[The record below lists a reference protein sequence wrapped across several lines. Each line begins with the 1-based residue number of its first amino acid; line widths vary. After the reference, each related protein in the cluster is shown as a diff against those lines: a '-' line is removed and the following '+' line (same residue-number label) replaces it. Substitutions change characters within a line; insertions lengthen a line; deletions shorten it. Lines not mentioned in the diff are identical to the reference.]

1 MFYSLAFL
9 WPTTKLGYYYP
20 HEGNHPDKHP
30 FLCHWYDTEEV
41 SVIWVYNILHTC
53 HTFRWKFLGARLI
66 SVSILTLMCLC
77 IGNVW
82 TKMLSNQIFFRE
94 LRLTFWALL
103 CARSTCEI
111 CNVWIRRWATFCVA
125 QCFTSGLHCYTD
137 HLSVCLSMRGLF
149 VS

>member
-20 HEGNHPDKHP
+20 HEGNHPNKTSIP
-30 FLCHWYDTEEV
+30 RGECHL
-41 SVIWVYNILHTC
+41 SIGYNVLHTC
-53 HTFRWKFLGARLI
+53 HIFRWKFLGACLI

-82 TKMLSNQIFFRE
+82 TKMLSNQIFFRD

-103 CARSTCEI
+103 CARSTCKI
-111 CNVWIRRWATFCVA
+111 CNVWIRLWATFCVA
-125 QCFTSGLHCYTD
+125 QCFTSGLHCDTD